1 MGVTVVD
8 YHGQRKLCGQFKL
21 LFKGFDLLFT
31 GRKIIVIVESDFDC
45 DYLFILGK
53 PFYFEQGSV
62 AIPLPC
68 ADESPQPHIQSRT
81 SQKAQSKILRSEG

>member
-31 GRKIIVIVESDFDC
+31 GRKIIVIVESDFADC

-62 AIPLPC
+62 VKFRYLVRMKA
-68 ADESPQPHIQSRT
+68 HSRIY
-81 SQKAQSKILRSEG
+81 KAELLRKLNRKF